1 MSMIV
6 RTDTVI
12 RVPPGETPDY
22 NGDNPLVRL
31 IGYAEA
37 QRLAAARHYYLTDDL
52 QALVPFS
59 HRRQP
64 GRRAPTPTSS
74 SGAAGRQE

>member
-59 HRRQP
+59 HL
-64 GRRAPTPTSS
+64 T
-74 SGAAGRQE
+74 